1 MLKRSAVLFAMAV
14 ALSSCA
20 TIPAKN
26 PQAEMMMAEANVG
39 LEVLQDD
46 FRKFYGD
53 LGEILE
59 KIALMMVQPGWNEM
73 EEIIRTST
81 SGESGRNEAAPG
93 FDTETALNRWGEKW
107 NARGEDMYAHYLSLV
122 EQCAFLEVRRIAL
135 RMRLR
140 AVQIKMVHA
149 LAVESTDQK
158 VRQQSS
164 IEHNLNDLE
173 LMESE
178 LNAYELNDLGLYEPN
193 GAKRLV
199 PGLVSTKGI

>member
-1 MLKRSAVLFAMAV
+1 
-14 ALSSCA
+14 
-20 TIPAKN
+20 
-26 PQAEMMMAEANVG
+26 MMMAEANVG

-59 KIALMMVQPGWNEM
+59 KIALMMGQPGWNEM

-81 SGESGRNEAAPG
+81 SGESGRNGAVPG
-93 FDTETALNRWGEKW
+93 FDSETALSTWGEKW
-107 NARGEDMYAHYLSLV
+107 NARGEDTYAHYLSLV

-149 LAVESTDQK
+149 LAVESTAQR
-158 VRQQSS
+158 VQQQSS
-164 IEHNLNDLE
+164 IERDLNDLE

-178 LNAYELNDLGLYEPN
+178 LNAYELNDLGLYAPN
-193 GAKRLV
+193 VAKGLG
-199 PGLVSTKGI
+199 PGLVSTKGV